1 MRTVYAVKGPVKPG
15 PAQAGHYRR
24 NSRRDTG
31 PPASVLRAWGH
42 GAPSG
47 RGPQPTLSL
56 DAIVGAAVGIA
67 AREGVDAVA
76 MSRVA
81 QALGVGT
88 MSLYRHVEGKRELL
102 ALMVDSV
109 FAPVPPPP
117 GPRERWRPAL
127 TRWAEAHLEVLRR
140 HSWVVRVPIG
150 GPPVTPNQ
158 VRWLEHGLSSL
169 ATTRLS
175 GDEKL
180 SVLLLMNGFVRN
192 QAMLEADLAAVEPG
206 AAVMQGMAG
215 YGRVL
220 AELID
225 VKRLP
230 AIAGLVADASLGQ
243 TGAAHDDFE
252 FGLERILDGVEALV
266 NRRRQ

>member
-158 VRWLEHGLSSL
+158 VRWFECGLRSL
-169 ATTRLS
+169 APTGVS
-175 GDEKL
+175 EGEKL
-180 SVLLLMNGFVRN
+180 AVLLLVNGVVRN
-192 QAMLEADLAAVEPG
+192 HATLEADLAAAAGEG
-206 AAVMQGMAG
+206 AAFDGVGA
-215 YGRVL
+215 YGATLRD
-220 AELID
+220 LID
-225 VKRLP
+225 VERFPALSRL
-230 AIAGLVADASLGQ
+230 L
-243 TGAAHDDFE
+243 AAPDGDGPESRSGGFDFA
-252 FGLERILDGVEALV
+252 LACVLDGVAALV
-266 NRRRQ
+266 GR